1 MQDVMGTCLSSVAAG
16 GGGGGGQDKDK
27 DDNKVEEEE
36 ETVVCK
42 LSDLR
47 TGKLVE
53 AKLPGD
59 RPCVLVKEPGGEVRA
74 LSGKCTHYGAPLAKG
89 SYADG
94 R

>member
-1 MQDVMGTCLSSVAAG
+1 MSLAFLSIGFRISYFSI
-16 GGGGGGQDKDK
+16 QK
-27 DDNKVEEEE
+27 
-36 ETVVCK
+36 
-42 LSDLR
+42 
-47 TGKLVE
+47 TGKLLE

-59 RPCVLVKEPGGEVRA
+59 RSCVLVKESDGSVRA